1 MERTATRKGK
11 GCLPMVLDL
20 LELIGGAVR
29 EVPFAYEQLL
39 ESADARELSDDLLS
53 GSLHVEGRAENH
65 AGYLKLIGEAVLEG
79 TFRCGRC
86 CREFS
91 RVLRF
96 PMDYQLAESL
106 AGEDTE
112 EFLLLTDGQLDLS
125 DVVRSQLLLELPYR
139 FLCKED
145 CKGLCP
151 KCGCDR
157 NTQTCEC
164 DLRDRDPRWAVL
176 GEFFDEEETT

>member
-1 MERTATRKGK
+1 
-11 GCLPMVLDL
+11 MVLDL
-20 LELIGGAVR
+20 RELIAGTVSA
-29 EVPFAYEQLL
+29 VPFADAQAL
-39 ESADARELSDDLLS
+39 EGADAQELSDDLLS
-53 GSLHVEGRAENH
+53 GSLRIEGRAENH
-65 AGYLKLIGEAVLEG
+65 AGYLQLKGEAVLEG
-79 TFRCGRC
+79 VFRCARC

-91 RVLRF
+91 RALRF
-96 PMDYQLAESL
+96 PMDYSLAESL

-112 EFLLLTDGQLDLS
+112 EFLLLEDGQLDLS

-157 NTQTCEC
+157 NERSCEC
-164 DLRDRDPRWAVL
+164 DLREKDPRWAVL
-176 GEFFDEEETT
+176 NEFFDEEETT